1 MKALVAARDEPW
13 ISHYKEILERA
24 EVEVTT
30 VRSIKEAFSALEK
43 DEYELVVTEA
53 TLSDGTGHQLAAHV
67 KSLWPRVIVIYMTLS
82 FKVDQ
87 RDFNAMIDRDSH
99 QLESDMRT
107 QLSRFFLGHM
117 SMVPRRR
124 SR

>member
-1 MKALVAARDEPW
+1 MKALVAARDETW
-13 ISHYKEILERA
+13 ISRYKEILEKA

-30 VRSIKEAFSALEK
+30 VRSIKEAFSALERG
-43 DEYELVVTEA
+43 EYELVVTEA

-67 KSLWPRVIVIYMTLS
+67 KSLWPRVIVIYMALS

-87 RDFNAMIDRDSH
+87 RDFNAMIDRDSC
-99 QLESDMRT
+99 QLEADMRT

-117 SMVPRRR
+117 SMIPRRR